1 MNIDERLEKLTE
13 RQDALTQS
21 VELLT
26 HMHRDNEIRY
36 QKMEKRF
43 ERILTVIEQLANL
56 AANHDSRISNLERG
70 TT

>member
-36 QKMEKRF
+36 QDMEKRF

-56 AANHDSRISNLERG
+56 AANHDSRISNLEHG